1 MTQAERLELPAN
13 SQVLAEWPGLRMVR
27 VQREASHRH
36 PFARPSAKYFLI
48 DEAGT
53 KLARLSDPRFIRAL
67 TLR

>member
-1 MTQAERLELPAN
+1 MTTRTCDATPALDALDMWVIYERPLP
-13 SQVLAEWPGLRMVR
+13 
-27 VQREASHRH
+27 
-36 PFARPSAKYFLI
+36 KYFLI